1 MRTIE
6 DIYIEMITAKEADI
20 NLSGLSNNSKTAI
33 WRLML
38 YIVAVAIWSL
48 ENILNISINQQNNFI
63 KQIKIH
69 SFSWYSLYAK
79 KFQNGSDLPQFEVEY
94 DNAGLSD
101 EDIEALEVVKY
112 ASVVKVPG
120 GLMVKIATEENNE
133 LSPIANDVFEAF
145 KEYMFRISAAG
156 DQLYYTN
163 AAPDSLKLELE
174 IHYDPLV
181 LNSLGERL
189 DGTNDTPVEDAIND
203 YVLGMDFDGK
213 FIPTKLIDRLQLVE
227 GVKIPHLVLAQ
238 TSYGSLSW
246 MDVPVTG
253 VNPFAGY
260 VRINDP
266 NDLNIQYIAG

>member
-6 DIYIEMITAKEADI
+6 DIYNGMIAEKEAEA
-20 NLSGLSNNSKTAI
+20 NLSGLSNNSNTAI
-33 WRLML
+33 WRLIL
-38 YIVAVAIWSL
+38 YIVAVAIWTL

-79 KFQNGSDLPQFEVEY
+79 KFQNGSDLPQFEVDY
-94 DNAGLSD
+94 DNTGLS
-101 EDIEALEVVKY
+101 EDDIKALQVVKY

-133 LSPIANDVFEAF
+133 LSPIANDEFEAF

-174 IHYDPLV
+174 IHYDP
-181 LNSLGERL
+181 
-189 DGTNDTPVEDAIND
+189 
-203 YVLGMDFDGK
+203 
-213 FIPTKLIDRLQLVE
+213 
-227 GVKIPHLVLAQ
+227 
-238 TSYGSLSW
+238 
-246 MDVPVTG
+246 
-253 VNPFAGY
+253 
-260 VRINDP
+260 
-266 NDLNIQYIAG
+266 